1 VDYPKLRNVNVF
13 PVQMSGQTLVCLQ
26 DPQNVS
32 ESALFLTPPVYFI
45 VSLLDGQHSI
55 LDIQT
60 AYMRRFGEIL
70 YSEKIQEVVEQLEEN
85 LFLEGERF
93 QEALRQAEGRFKT
106 APVREAGFAGK
117 SYDNDPERLRV
128 QMEGY
133 FAGPDGPGPLEK
145 KKEADGLKGVI
156 APHIDFQRGGVCYAF
171 AHREIWE
178 RNSSDCFIIFG
189 TAHTF
194 TEKPFCLTRK
204 EFLTPLG
211 PLPVDQELIDAIQSR
226 CHDDLFKDEGV
237 HRREHSVEF
246 QCVFLRYLYPD
257 PIPLKI
263 VPILCG
269 SFHEVIEKGMSPMEQ
284 KPIRQF
290 IEALRESVS
299 SLGRRVCYIASADLA
314 HMGLQFGDPEGIG
327 EYDLRILAE
336 EDQAMLGYVERFDGE
351 GFFSSISKERDR
363 RRICGLPAVYSLL
376 KTMEAEEG
384 RLLKYGQAFTPDT
397 QSVVTYASLA
407 FY

>member
-1 VDYPKLRNVNVF
+1 
-13 PVQMSGQTLVCLQ
+13 MVCLQ

-32 ESALFLTPPVYFI
+32 GSALFLTPPVYFI

-70 YSEKIQEVVEQLEEN
+70 YSEKIQEIIEQLDEN

-93 QEALRQAEGRFKT
+93 QEALREAEERFKA

-117 SYDNDPERLRV
+117 SYENDPERLRV
-128 QMEGY
+128 QIEGY
-133 FAGPDGPGPLEK
+133 FAEPNGPGPLGEK
-145 KKEADGLKGVI
+145 KGGVGLKGVI
-156 APHIDFQRGGVCYAF
+156 APHIDFQRGGACYAF

-178 RNSSDCFIIFG
+178 RNPSDCFMIFG
-189 TAHTF
+189 TAHTT

-211 PLPVDQELIDAIQSR
+211 PLSVDQELLDAIQSR

-237 HRREHSVEF
+237 HRSEHSVEF
-246 QCVFLRYLYPD
+246 QCVFLRYLHPD
-257 PIPLKI
+257 LIPLKI

-269 SFHEVIEKGMSPMEQ
+269 SFNEVIGKGVSPMEQ
-284 KPIRQF
+284 GPIRQF
-290 IEALRESVS
+290 IEALKESVS

-336 EDQAMLGYVERFDGE
+336 EDQAMLGYVERLDGE
-351 GFFSSISKERDR
+351 GFFSSVSEERDR
-363 RRICGLPAVYSLL
+363 RRICGLPAIYTLL
-376 KTMEAEEG
+376 KTMEAKEG
-384 RLLKYGQAFTPDT
+384 RLLKYGQAYTPHN
-397 QSVVTYASLA
+397 QSVVTFASLA

>member
-1 VDYPKLRNVNVF
+1 VDVPKLRNVNIF

-70 YSEKIQEVVEQLEEN
+70 YSEKIQEVVDQLEEN

-93 QEALRQAEGRFKT
+93 QEALRQAEERFKV

-117 SYDNDPERLRV
+117 SYENDPGRLRV

-133 FAGPDGPGPLEK
+133 FAEPDGPGLLGE
-145 KKEADGLKGVI
+145 KKEADGLKGVV
-156 APHIDFQRGGVCYAF
+156 APHIDFQRGGACYAF

-211 PLPVDQELIDAIQSR
+211 SLPVDQGLIDAIQSR
-226 CHDDLFKDEGV
+226 CQDDLFKDEGV
-237 HRREHSVEF
+237 HRSEHSIEF
-246 QCVFLRYLYPD
+246 QCVLLRYLYPD

-263 VPILCG
+263 VPVLCG
-269 SFHEVIEKGMSPMEQ
+269 SFHEVIEKGMAPMEQ
-284 KPIRQF
+284 KPIREF
-290 IEALRESVS
+290 IEALRDSVS

-327 EYDLRILAE
+327 EYDLRVLAE
-336 EDQAMLGYVERFDGE
+336 EDQATLGYVEGLDGE

-363 RRICGLPAVYSLL
+363 RRICGLPPIYTLL
-376 KTMEAEEG
+376 KTMRAKEG
-384 RLLKYGQAFTPDT
+384 RLLKYSQAFTQDT
-397 QSVVTYASLA
+397 QSVVTFASLA